1 MTVLNWNP
9 LRKALAMCRHKNVA
23 VPIWWRDDDAVA
35 MTSHLA
41 RLNET
46 SVRTGIPVHLA
57 IVPANVDPLLPS
69 LINTSQLLPVV
80 HGWAHLDHSDSRT
93 KKNVFLTK
101 RAGAAHETLNAIKVM
116 QTLFGAD
123 MRRMFVPPWNRIN
136 AEISMVLKNQGYRV
150 LSTYGARTAT
160 SAAGLDLVNT
170 HLDPIFWGGSRDL
183 IDPDVLIA
191 KTAAHLH
198 SRTEGREDAFE
209 PFGLLSHH
217 LVHTEAIWSF
227 IEAFLN
233 EMRMGGATVWS
244 MENDK

>member
-1 MTVLNWNP
+1 
-9 LRKALAMCRHKNVA
+9 
-23 VPIWWRDDDAVA
+23 
-35 MTSHLA
+35 
-41 RLNET
+41 
-46 SVRTGIPVHLA
+46 
-57 IVPANVDPLLPS
+57 
-69 LINTSQLLPVV
+69 
-80 HGWAHLDHSDSRT
+80 
-93 KKNVFLTK
+93 
-101 RAGAAHETLNAIKVM
+101 
-116 QTLFGAD
+116 
-123 MRRMFVPPWNRIN
+123 
-136 AEISMVLKNQGYRV
+136 MVLKNQGYRV

-160 SAAGLDLVNT
+160 SVAVLDLVNT

>member
-1 MTVLNWNP
+1 M
-9 LRKALAMCRHKNVA
+9 
-23 VPIWWRDDDAVA
+23 
-35 MTSHLA
+35 
-41 RLNET
+41 
-46 SVRTGIPVHLA
+46 
-57 IVPANVDPLLPS
+57 
-69 LINTSQLLPVV
+69 
-80 HGWAHLDHSDSRT
+80 
-93 KKNVFLTK
+93 
-101 RAGAAHETLNAIKVM
+101 LNAIKVM